1 MFSHILQTF
10 LHCVSYSSRRV
21 PTITTIQSQASC
33 GACPERA
40 LGVERIGLI
49 LTTEDHEEAI
59 PVVLIHPPIQERV
72 GKSRT
77 HSYDMEHCVYQ
88 FVLLKPEHQVQ
99 IAGQL
104 EDMEW
109 QPAGSK
115 HHHYQR
121 QHLGGLFAAVD
132 AVVTAG
138 RADVILQ
145 FDPDAD
151 VSVTDD
157 G

>member
-1 MFSHILQTF
+1 MPFI
-10 LHCVSYSSRRV
+10 SYSSRRV
-21 PTITTIQSQASC
+21 PPIAAIQSQSSG

-40 LGVERIGLI
+40 LSVERIWLI
-49 LTTEDHEEAI
+49 LATEHHEEAV
-59 PVVLIHPPIQERV
+59 PVVFIHPPVQERV
-72 GKSRT
+72 GESRA
-77 HSYDMEHCVYQ
+77 HGHDVEHCVYQ
-88 FVLLKPEHQVQ
+88 FVLLQPERQVQ
-99 IAGQL
+99 IARQL
-104 EDMEW
+104 DHVER
-109 QPAGSK
+109 QPADGK
-115 HHHYQR
+115 HHHHQR

-132 AVVTAG
+132 AVVPAW